1 MKKIIVLFI
10 VVVMG
15 VFISCQ
21 KDYVCYCTKPNTNVS
36 SYRETY
42 KGTVFAK
49 KAATKYNYHEQFI
62 NWHWFEF
69 DMTVSCMFSRK

>member
-15 VFISCQ
+15 VLISCQ
-21 KDYVCYCTKPNTNVS
+21 KDYVCYCSKPNTNVS

-49 KAATKYNYHEQFI
+49 KAATK
-62 NWHWFEF
+62 
-69 DMTVSCMFSRK
+69 SCKDNMNIELDSLTNCYIE

>member
-1 MKKIIVLFI
+1 MKKVIVLVV

-21 KDYVCYCTKPNTNVS
+21 KDYECYCTKPNTDVS

-49 KAATKYNYHEQFI
+49 KAANK
-62 NWHWFEF
+62 
-69 DMTVSCMFSRK
+69 SCKDNMNLELDSLTNCHIE